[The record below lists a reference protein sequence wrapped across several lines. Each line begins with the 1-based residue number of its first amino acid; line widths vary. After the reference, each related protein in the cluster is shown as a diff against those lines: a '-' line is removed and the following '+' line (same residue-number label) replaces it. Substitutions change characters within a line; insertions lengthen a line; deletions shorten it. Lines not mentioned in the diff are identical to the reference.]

1 MNYRQRAN
9 REALIGAI
17 LIFAVFL
24 VCAIG
29 PYVFGK

>member
-1 MNYRQRAN
+1 MSAN

-17 LIFAVFL
+17 VILAVFL

-29 PYVFGK
+29 PYLAH